1 MRAIIF
7 ANGIIDDPEG
17 ALALLKPD
25 DTIIAADGGAAH
37 CRNLGI
43 TPALIV
49 GDLDSL
55 SAADVLY
62 WNEQGVQFIRHDQR
76 KDETDLE
83 LALLRAQGLGRNEA
97 LVLGALGGRWD
108 QTFANLLLP
117 AFHLLEDLQVTFWHS
132 GLWVYLVRSQREL
145 HGRPGQ
151 MVSLISVGGDAHGI
165 TTQGLEWPL
174 KDETLTFGATRGVSN
189 VMVAEKAT
197 VQVKQGVLLCFI
209 FDGDRS

>member
-1 MRAIIF
+1 
-7 ANGIIDDPEG
+7 
-17 ALALLKPD
+17 
-25 DTIIAADGGAAH
+25 
-37 CRNLGI
+37 LGI

-117 AFHLLEDLQVTFWHS
+117 AFHLRHHNTRTGMAAERRNLDLWSNAGGQQCDGSRKSNSS
-132 GLWVYLVRSQREL
+132 G
-145 HGRPGQ
+145 
-151 MVSLISVGGDAHGI
+151 
-165 TTQGLEWPL
+165 
-174 KDETLTFGATRGVSN
+174 
-189 VMVAEKAT
+189 
-197 VQVKQGVLLCFI
+197 
-209 FDGDRS
+209 